1 MLECILILLELIYY
15 KTVPPEYRSKAFQPE
30 RFLKFKVFD
39 LSSENY
45 LCYQI
50 ARDHLDPLN
59 LLLLNT
65 LYLMV
70 KNNKP
75 NCERV
80 TKFADI
86 LFR

>member
-1 MLECILILLELIYY
+1 MYLLELIYY
-15 KTVPPEYRSKAFQPE
+15 KTVPPEYRSKPFQPE

-50 ARDHLDPLN
+50 AKDHLDTLN

-65 LYLMV
+65 LYLIIK
-70 KNNKP
+70 KNQP

-80 TKFADI
+80 TKFTDI
-86 LFR
+86 LFLQFRR